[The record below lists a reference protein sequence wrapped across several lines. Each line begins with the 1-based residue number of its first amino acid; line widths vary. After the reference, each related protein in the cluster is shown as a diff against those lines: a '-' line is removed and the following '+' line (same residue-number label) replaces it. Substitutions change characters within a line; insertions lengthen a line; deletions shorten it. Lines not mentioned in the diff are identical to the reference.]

1 MNICGKRDDKK
12 MDIWH
17 RRFPRLMRGDRERPA
32 DIICWKNAGKALENN
47 AKMKNARLDVEGARG
62 RKKGGLYEILPECQ
76 RRGNGIQGEPR
87 DDGYERDTGPSRVV
101 DDG

>member
-1 MNICGKRDDKK
+1 
-12 MDIWH
+12 
-17 RRFPRLMRGDRERPA
+17 
-32 DIICWKNAGKALENN
+32 
-47 AKMKNARLDVEGARG
+47 MKNARLDVEGAREG
-62 RKKGGLYEILPECQ
+62 KKEAFTKYFPNVK

>member
-1 MNICGKRDDKK
+1 MRKKEMIKRW
-12 MDIWH
+12 IYGIVGSLVLCVGTVSAQ
-17 RRFPRLMRGDRERPA
+17 RTLSLEECREM
-32 DIICWKNAGKALENN
+32 ALENN
-47 AKMKNARLDVEGARG
+47 AKMKNARLDVEGAR
-62 RKKGGLYEILPECQ
+62 EILPECQ

>member
-1 MNICGKRDDKK
+1 MRKKEMIKRW
-12 MDIWH
+12 IYGIVGSLVLCVGTVSAQ
-17 RRFPRLMRGDRERPA
+17 RTLSLEECREM
-32 DIICWKNAGKALENN
+32 ALENN
-47 AKMKNARLDVEGARG
+47 AKMKNARLDVE
-62 RKKGGLYEILPECQ
+62 GGLYEILPECQ

>member
-1 MNICGKRDDKK
+1 MIKRW
-12 MDIWH
+12 IYGIVGSLVLCVGTVSAQ
-17 RRFPRLMRGDRERPA
+17 RTLSLEECREM
-32 DIICWKNAGKALENN
+32 ALENN
-47 AKMKNARLDVEGARG
+47 AKMKNARLDVEGAREG
-62 RKKGGLYEILPECQ
+62 KKEAFTKYFPECQ

>member
-1 MNICGKRDDKK
+1 MRKKEMIKRW
-12 MDIWH
+12 IYGIVGSLVLCVGTVSAQ
-17 RRFPRLMRGDRERPA
+17 RTLSLEECREM
-32 DIICWKNAGKALENN
+32 ALENN
-47 AKMKNARLDVEGARG
+47 AKMKNARLDVEEAREG
-62 RKKGGLYEILPECQ
+62 KKGGLYEILPECQ